1 MLTTSTSEQCAAKIM
16 EVVPGVI
23 RFIRADMRRQGQT
36 LVSLSQLRVLWFLN
50 RCPQSSLSEVAD
62 DLDVTRSTMS
72 VMIERLV
79 QRGFVHRI
87 EDPQERRR
95 VLLTLTTA
103 GAEYLEQVSQATQSK
118 VAGILSPLSDTELQQ
133 LMQGI
138 VLLGEAFGDL
148 KA

>member
-1 MLTTSTSEQCAAKIM
+1 MLTTLTSEQCAAKIM
-16 EVVPGVI
+16 EVIPGVI
-23 RFIRADMRRQGQT
+23 RFIRADMRRQGQASI
-36 LVSLSQLRVLWFLN
+36 SLSQLRVLWFLS
-50 RCPQSSLSEVAD
+50 RCPQASLSEAAD

-79 QRGFVHRI
+79 QRGFVHRA

-95 VLLTLTTA
+95 VLLTLTTT

-118 VAGILSPLSDTELQQ
+118 VAGVLLSLSDAEVEQ

-138 VLLGEAFGDL
+138 VLLGKAFSDI
-148 KA
+148 KT

>member
-1 MLTTSTSEQCAAKIM
+1 MLTTSTSECAAKIM

-36 LVSLSQLRVLWFLN
+36 VVSLSQLRVLWFLN

-72 VMIERLV
+72 MMIERLV
-79 QRGFVHRI
+79 QRGFVHRV
-87 EDPQERRR
+87 ENPQERRR
-95 VLLTLTTA
+95 VLLTLTA
-103 GAEYLEQVSQATQSK
+103 PGAEYLEQVSQATRSK
-118 VAGILSPLSDTELQQ
+118 VAGVLSPLSDAELQQ

-138 VLLGEAFGDL
+138 VLLGEAFSDT
-148 KA
+148 KS

>member
-50 RCPQSSLSEVAD
+50 RCPQSSLSKVAD

-118 VAGILSPLSDTELQQ
+118 VARILSPLSETELQQ